1 MGLYTVHSGFADQV
15 VVAVEFHRPL
25 GTLDKY
31 VAYIVVEL
39 AR

>member
-1 MGLYTVHSGFADQV
+1 MGLYTVHLGFADQV
-15 VVAVEFHRPL
+15 VVAVEYRPL